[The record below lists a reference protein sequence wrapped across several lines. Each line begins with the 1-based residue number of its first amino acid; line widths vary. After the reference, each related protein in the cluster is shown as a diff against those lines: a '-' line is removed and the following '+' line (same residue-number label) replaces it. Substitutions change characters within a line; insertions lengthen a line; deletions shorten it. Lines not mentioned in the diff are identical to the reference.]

1 MFKFKQMRE
10 RLYFN
15 FLPVPFCIFA
25 YFLTARRCF
34 SCLQNISATHVVL
47 LGVSTPSSHAPC
59 SPYAPGLLL
68 TQQLC

>member
-25 YFLTARRCF
+25 YFLTAVVAFLVYKIFPQHMSFFWGFRPPP
-34 SCLQNISATHVVL
+34 ATPPVPP
-47 LGVSTPSSHAPC
+47 TP
-59 SPYAPGLLL
+59 LVFF
-68 TQQLC
+68 